1 MWGTEHSSTI
11 EDMESMLS
19 TRQRPRILYYRDPMA
34 IKKKGENGQNKGENG
49 RCALRPRG
57 GDDIYSQISNEQLD
71 SLFFPI

>member
-49 RCALRPRG
+49 R
-57 GDDIYSQISNEQLD
+57 
-71 SLFFPI
+71 